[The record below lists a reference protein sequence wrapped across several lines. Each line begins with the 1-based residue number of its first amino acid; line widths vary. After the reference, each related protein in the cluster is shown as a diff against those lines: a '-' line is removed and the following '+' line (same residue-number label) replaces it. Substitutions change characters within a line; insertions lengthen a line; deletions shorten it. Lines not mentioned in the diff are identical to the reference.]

1 MTKIT
6 LFPGQG
12 SQKVGMGAGLFAKF
26 PREVSQA
33 DDILGWSVERL
44 CLEDPD
50 RRLDQTDFT
59 QPALFVV
66 NALTYL
72 DGQRG
77 GAPRPDFVA
86 GHSLGEYDALFAS
99 GAFDFAT
106 GLRLVKK
113 RGELM
118 ARARGGGMAA
128 VIGLPLERVREVLSD
143 PRFAGLDIAN
153 LNAPKQAVVSGPV
166 DEVSASKEA
175 FDAAGA
181 QLFVTLKVSAAFHSR
196 AMADA
201 AAEFRRFVS
210 PVEFRPLSIP
220 VVSNVTAR
228 PYAPGETLDLLSR
241 QISSP
246 VRWSESIQFLLGQ
259 PEPEFVESGPGAVL
273 TGLLRQN
280 RAAART

>member
-26 PREVSQA
+26 PREVAQA

-50 RRLDQTDFT
+50 KLLDRTDFT

-72 DGQRG
+72 DGQKG

-99 GAFDFAT
+99 GAFDFPT

-118 ARARGGGMAA
+118 GRARGGGMAA
-128 VIGLPLERVREVLSD
+128 VIGLPEAKVREVLTD
-143 PRFAGLDIAN
+143 PRFAGIDLAN
-153 LNAPKQAVVSGPV
+153 LNSPKQAVVSGPV
-166 DEVSASKEA
+166 DEVSASREA
-175 FDAAGA
+175 FEAAGA
-181 QLFVTLKVSAAFHSR
+181 QLFVPLKVSAAFHSR
-196 AMADA
+196 AMADS
-201 AAEFRRFVS
+201 AAEFRRFAS
-210 PVEFRPLSIP
+210 PVEFRPLAIP

-228 PYAPGETLDLLSR
+228 PYGPGETLDLLAR

-246 VRWSESIQFLLGQ
+246 VRWSESIQYLLGQ
-259 PEPEFVESGPGAVL
+259 PDPEFVEAGPGAVL
-273 TGLLRQN
+273 AGLLRQI
-280 RAAART
+280 RAAARA